1 MRIQRKQWSVSKQVK
16 RDDKRQGVVTYRLAE
31 FIVNVMHIY
40 AAFKVMNL
48 KVRNYIEKVYS

>member
-1 MRIQRKQWSVSKQVK
+1 MTSGRVLLL
-16 RDDKRQGVVTYRLAE
+16 TE

>member
-1 MRIQRKQWSVSKQVK
+1 MQRKQWSVSKQVK